1 VSGKLKKGSESVD
14 LYTLINRN
22 GLVAKVTDLGGHLT
36 ELHVPD
42 RNGEMADVVLG
53 HSTLEPY
60 LDRTTNPYFGSIVG
74 RYANRIAKGEFV
86 LDGKQYTLDA
96 SSGGNHLHG
105 GRVGFDLRVWDAELI
120 PDNPEGPALRLTYSS
135 PDGEEGYP
143 GRLHTTVVYTLT
155 HDNALRI
162 DYRANADEPTVV
174 NLTNHSYFNLSGE
187 ASGDLIT
194 GHVLEL
200 NADHYTVVD
209 EELIPTGETA
219 RVTGTPFDFTT
230 PHPISE
236 SLGDIGGNPGYDHNF
251 VVDGDVGE
259 LRPAARMY
267 DPASGRVMEIHTT
280 QPGIQFYD
288 GNLLAGSITGK
299 GGKVYVKHYG
309 FCLETQHFPDSP
321 NQPGFPSTVLRPG
334 EEYQETTVHR
344 FSTQEL

>member
-1 VSGKLKKGSESVD
+1 VD
-14 LYTLINRN
+14 LYTLTNRN
-22 GLVAKVTDLGGHLT
+22 GLVAKITNFGGHLT

-42 RNGEMADVVLG
+42 RNGEMADIVLG

-74 RYANRIAKGEFV
+74 RYANRIAKGEFT

-105 GRVGFDLRVWDAELI
+105 GRVGFDLKVWDAELV

-155 HDNALRI
+155 HDDALRI
-162 DYRANADEPTVV
+162 DYQANADEPTVV

>member
-1 VSGKLKKGSESVD
+1 
-14 LYTLINRN
+14 
-22 GLVAKVTDLGGHLT
+22 
-36 ELHVPD
+36 
-42 RNGEMADVVLG
+42 
-53 HSTLEPY
+53 
-60 LDRTTNPYFGSIVG
+60 
-74 RYANRIAKGEFV
+74 
-86 LDGKQYTLDA
+86 
-96 SSGGNHLHG
+96 
-105 GRVGFDLRVWDAELI
+105 LI
-120 PDNPEGPALRLTYSS
+120 PNNPEGPALRLTYSS

-155 HDNALRI
+155 HDDALRI
-162 DYRANADEPTVV
+162 DYQANADEPTVV